1 MPLVKKVNLPSLP
14 PSDATHPQAM
24 ADAEAILE
32 KKYPPKAVAY
42 GRELSSYE
50 LEKDRRISVQG
61 VVQPIL
67 NGFAVAHSMNVP
79 GEAGHKFIEELARF
93 GLELVDKLVAERK

>member
-1 MPLVKKVNLPSLP
+1 MPLVRKNLLDIPK
-14 PSDATHPQAM
+14 QA
-24 ADAEAILE
+24 DPDVIVAEGDGE
-32 KKYPPKAVAY
+32 KGASVVKPVKAVAF
-42 GRELSSYE
+42 GRELSPYE

-93 GLELVDKLVAERK
+93 GLELVDKLVDERK

>member
-1 MPLVKKVNLPSLP
+1 MPLVKKTV
-14 PSDATHPQAM
+14 
-24 ADAEAILE
+24 AEAVTDVLTVIE
-32 KKYPPKAVAY
+32 AMPKSEAKSTNVIKAVAY
-42 GRELSSYE
+42 GRELSPYE

-93 GLELVDKLVAERK
+93 GLELVDKLVDERK